1 MATILAHIRVKPDNE
16 ASFEQTIR
24 RLYAASHGS
33 EPGLR
38 RYEYWRSQEAGL
50 YYCLL
55 SFDDFRAFLSHQC
68 SDHHE
73 AAVAPLMAQ
82 IGAMKLEWVDPVQGA
97 APLPLTRAQPVDAS
111 AGELVRKY
119 AQMCPVQEADWWLPL
134 R

>member
-1 MATILAHIRVKPDNE
+1 MATILAHIRVKSGSEVP
-16 ASFEQTIR
+16 FEQTIR
-24 RLYAASHGS
+24 SLYAASHGS

-55 SFDDFRAFLSHQC
+55 SFDDFMAFLSHQC

-82 IGAMKLEWVDPVQGA
+82 IDAMKLEWVDPVQAA
-97 APLPLTRAQPVDAS
+97 APLPVTRAQSIAAS
-111 AGELVRKY
+111 ASELVRKY